1 MSPVDYYI
9 LDQPKELKPIIKK
22 LRELILS
29 ASPFIEEKMVYKI
42 PFFYGAKRIFYIN
55 SQNNWV
61 DLGFC
66 EGYLLGENKII
77 LSKNRK
83 QVKTIRFFSVTEIN
97 DDIVLP
103 IIHEA
108 IILDQLRNKK
118 MSNSLQA

>member
-1 MSPVDYYI
+1 MSPVDFYI
-9 LDQPKELKPIIKK
+9 LDQPKELKPVIKK

-29 ASPFIEEKMVYKI
+29 ASPFIEEKLVYKI

-66 EGYLLGENKII
+66 EGYLLGENKI
-77 LSKNRK
+77 LQAKNRE
-83 QVKTIRFFSVTEIN
+83 QVKTIRFFSVTEI
-97 DDIVLP
+97 DDNIVLP

-108 IILDQLRNKK
+108 ILLDQLRHFR
-118 MSNSLQA
+118 

>member
-9 LDQPKELKPIIKK
+9 LDQPKELKPVIKN

-29 ASPFIEEKMVYKI
+29 AFPFIEEKLVYKI

-55 SQNNWV
+55 AQNKWV

-66 EGYLLGENKII
+66 KGYLLGENNI
-77 LSKNRK
+77 LQTKNRE
-83 QVKTIRFFSVTEIN
+83 QVKTMRFFSVTEIN
-97 DDIVLP
+97 DNIVLP

-108 IILDQLRNKK
+108 ILLDQLRHFR
-118 MSNSLQA
+118 